1 MSFQT
6 RTSAKQFMWHQG
18 FNHNLTKLREYFLC
32 TDIFICGPHNPVRPL
47 PQMNVWPCLWSTDD
61 LQSLGMPGRSSANQ
75 DRIKALE
82 RQLNIE
88 LRVKQGAENMIPA
101 YANGLTKVL
110 NVYLCDC
117 KSIRLSIDMSVLIS
131 PSIHL
136 SVLQDK
142 KLLQSAQQMLQ
153 DSKTKI
159 DIIRMQIRKAMQANE
174 QTDDTQGMSH
184 RYRHALSVWAFISL
198 TWSSTSLTSLFL
210 CLSGGSLIS
219 YSQTSSALV
228 LSCSSGLLNSDIVI

>member
-6 RTSAKQFMWHQG
+6 RIWVKQFMWHQG

-32 TDIFICGPHNPVRPL
+32 TDIFIRSPHNPVRPL

-61 LQSLGMPGRSSANQ
+61 LQSLGTPGRSSANQ

-101 YANGLTKVL
+101 YANGVTKVL

-142 KLLQSAQQMLQ
+142 SCFSQ
-153 DSKTKI
+153 
-159 DIIRMQIRKAMQANE
+159 
-174 QTDDTQGMSH
+174 
-184 RYRHALSVWAFISL
+184 LSRCCRTVRRR
-198 TWSSTSLTSLFL
+198 LTSSVCRSVKPCRPTNRQTTLRVCLTATDML
-210 CLSGGSLIS
+210 CL
-219 YSQTSSALV
+219 
-228 LSCSSGLLNSDIVI
+228 